1 MQVQT
6 SNTNLP
12 ILILGGGFTGLFTA
26 LYLRH
31 LQCSCPVILVD
42 QSWRFVFKPLLY
54 ELLSSEINLELVLPR
69 YDELLHKSGITFLLD
84 TVQAIDLQQRQVRFN
99 SGLSYNYRYLVLAL
113 GSTTGYFGTPGA
125 KEYSLPFRTDQDVF
139 ALGKHLRSC
148 LQRASQTEDP
158 EQRRKLLTIAIIGAG
173 PAGVELAA
181 TLADLLPTWYT
192 PFGGNAQDIRIVI
205 LQRGTEILKDAVNER
220 LRKTAHSALSR
231 RTAHVELLLGAGV
244 RGVQPDAVE
253 FEQNGQT
260 HVLETATIV
269 WTAGTATHPLIE
281 ALPIAAEH
289 RDKRGRLIVH
299 STLQLP
305 DFPEVF
311 AGGDCSID
319 PQNPQPA
326 TAQVAYQQGRAIA
339 HNIKALL
346 EGKQPL
352 PAQVHLRGTL
362 LKLGLDES
370 AAEIFDRFE
379 VKGKLGHLIRQGAYL
394 ELLPTPGRNFVA
406 GTEWLTEE
414 MFRQIA
420 G

>member
-31 LQCSCPVILVD
+31 LQCSCPVILID

-84 TVQAIDLQQRQVRFN
+84 TVQAIDLQQQQVRFS
-99 SGLSYNYRYLVLAL
+99 SGLEYTYRYLVLAL
-113 GSTTGYFGTPGA
+113 GSNTGYFGTLGA

-139 ALGKHLRSC
+139 ALGKHLRGC
-148 LQRASQTEDP
+148 LQKASQTEDL
-158 EQRRKLLTIAIIGAG
+158 EQRRKVLTIAIIGAG

-192 PFGGNAQDIRIVI
+192 PLGGNSQDIRIVI
-205 LQRGTEILKDAVNER
+205 LQRGTEILKDAANKN
-220 LRKTAHSALSR
+220 LRKTAQLALSQ
-231 RTAHVELLLGAGV
+231 RTASVELLLGAGV
-244 RGVQPDAVE
+244 RRIHQEAVE

-260 HVLETATIV
+260 HVLQTSTIV
-269 WTAGTATHPLIE
+269 WTAGTITHPLIE

-289 RDKRGRLIVH
+289 RDKRGRLIVR

-311 AGGDCSID
+311 AGGDCATD

-346 EGKQPL
+346 EGKQPHA
-352 PAQVHLRGTL
+352 AQVHLRGTL
-362 LKLGLDES
+362 LKLGLQES

-414 MFRQIA
+414 MFRQIV